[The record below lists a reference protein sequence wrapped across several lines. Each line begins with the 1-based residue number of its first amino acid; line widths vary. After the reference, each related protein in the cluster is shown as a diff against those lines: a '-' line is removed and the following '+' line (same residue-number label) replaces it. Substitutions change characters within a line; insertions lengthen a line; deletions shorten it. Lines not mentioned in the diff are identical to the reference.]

1 MCKNVTFVDVDY
13 AQLMVKKCEIID
25 LTNLFRKML
34 TSFKISSPGDT
45 ITLRSD
51 QYLAVGC
58 DLRDTEKL
66 KRALAEE
73 LDLENCLILCTAEVS
88 ITYMD
93 VEAADAL
100 IGWAAK
106 LRDGES
112 CHGTRMQLLSGRLIW
127 FTISCSPIL
136 SS

>member
-112 CHGTRMQLLSGRLIW
+112 GHGTRMQLLSGRLIW
-127 FTISCSPIL
+127 CTISCSPIL